1 MSRNAVARP
10 PFANLA
16 RAMRSHTALKL
27 SRCRLS
33 APIQP
38 PWGQAYRMVEWS
50 LKSDPHLQRCI
61 VPADCTPSDIAD
73 ALNSHVPGR
82 RYGPREDED

>member
-1 MSRNAVARP
+1 MSSNAATRSS
-10 PFANLA
+10 FSNLA

-33 APIQP
+33 APIEP
-38 PWGQAYRMVEWS
+38 PWGQPYRMVEWS
-50 LKSDPHLQRCI
+50 LKSDPHLQCCV

-73 ALNSHVPGR
+73 ALQSHVPGR
-82 RYGPREDED
+82 RYTVPEDED